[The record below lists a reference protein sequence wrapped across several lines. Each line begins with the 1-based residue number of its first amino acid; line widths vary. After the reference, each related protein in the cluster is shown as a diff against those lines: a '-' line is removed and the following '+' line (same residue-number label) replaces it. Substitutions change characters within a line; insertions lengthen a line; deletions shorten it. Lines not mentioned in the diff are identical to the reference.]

1 MNTNYLL
8 CSVLLIDF
16 FQSEQKKIVL
26 RSLLINEATLM
37 PINGLYLD
45 TIFEYLFKLFTTY
58 VVSFVY
64 PPCFVNRIHLTMYEI
79 RAPT

>member
-1 MNTNYLL
+1 MRLRLWIDFEVILKSIIFIPNQAIHTMNQMNTNYLL
-8 CSVLLIDF
+8 LLIDF

-45 TIFEYLFKLFTTY
+45 TIFEYVF
-58 VVSFVY
+58 
-64 PPCFVNRIHLTMYEI
+64 
-79 RAPT
+79 